1 MLTSKTAI
9 IIIIS
14 LDFVNETVLNGYTV
28 AEQLSKEKKLKMLKM
43 SSVDLLIRDMYVC
56 TLVCCLLAGL
66 STVIRSVGIK

>member
-28 AEQLSKEKKLKMLKM
+28 AEQKKLKMLKM
-43 SSVDLLIRDMYVC
+43 SSVYLLIRDVYIC

>member
-1 MLTSKTAI
+1 MSKTAI

-28 AEQLSKEKKLKMLKM
+28 AEQKKLKMLKM
-43 SSVDLLIRDMYVC
+43 SSVYLLIRDVYIC